1 VIVTSSANGYINPV
15 CDYTTP
21 TSAQFHGPEKWNY
34 GTTTVAIA
42 GRLSTIKKAD
52 IIHVVGTRRIVAAD
66 TVLESMAKRGI

>member
-21 TSAQFHGPEKWNY
+21 TSAQFPGPEKWNY
-34 GTTTVAIA
+34 GTNTVAEA
-42 GRLSTIKKAD
+42 GHLSTMKKAD
-52 IIHVVGTRRIVAAD
+52 IIYVVGTRRIVAAG